1 MIGLYVL
8 LRDVRYVCGK
18 ANRSVE
24 RAARLGSLFEA
35 TSTVKFGS
43 GSNMLRGMN
52 IDTEFNAVDDQS
64 DDRVMDR
71 FEF

>member
-1 MIGLYVL
+1 M
-8 LRDVRYVCGK
+8 
-18 ANRSVE
+18 
-24 RAARLGSLFEA
+24 
-35 TSTVKFGS
+35 GS